1 MNRYQTLR
9 ILFLALL
16 FLGCRSSAVQAEAGT
31 FAVTN
36 VRIFDGTAM
45 TPKGTVVVT
54 NGRIAAVGPDAQAP
68 AGAEVIDGSGATLL
82 PGFIDSHTHAFG
94 DALQRALV
102 FGVTT
107 ELDMFTAHQFAQ
119 AIRTE
124 QAKDGAPGR
133 ADLRSAGTLA
143 TAPGG
148 HGTQFGM
155 PIPTLTKPEEAQAW
169 VDARIA
175 EGSDYIKIV
184 SEDGKAYSLE
194 LPGLD
199 QSVIAAVI
207 EAARKRDKLA
217 VVHASTQDR
226 ARAAVESGASGLVH
240 IFADR
245 APEPGFAALVAGKK
259 AFVVPTLTVVEST
272 TGVASGKTLSEDA
285 RIAPYLRSD
294 EVVSL
299 GRSFPSRPN
308 APNRLEH
315 ALSAVRQ
322 LEAAGVTIL
331 AGSDAPNPGT
341 AHGASIHR
349 EMELLV
355 SAGLSPTEALAAAT
369 SAPAR
374 AFGLT
379 DRGRIAPGLRADLV
393 LVKGDPGQDVTATRN
408 ILRIW
413 KAGHPVERPKMEPAK
428 AAAPQAEKPSAPA
441 LSGLVSDFED
451 GLTARFG
458 LGWMES
464 TDKFAGGQ
472 SEVKKE
478 LVSGG
483 VQGSKALE
491 ISGETK
497 KGFAFPWAGMMFSPG
512 ERPMAPANLSGVK
525 EISFWAQG
533 DGGTYQIMVFAT
545 RLGQMPAM
553 QSFVAGPE
561 WKQHTLPLS
570 AFGVDGSDVTGLFWG
585 GGPDVRTFRFR
596 IDDVRLTP
604 K

>member
-1 MNRYQTLR
+1 MNRYR
-9 ILFLALL
+9 PLFLAFCLL
-16 FLGCRSSAVQAEAGT
+16 GGLALDAHAET
-31 FAVTN
+31 FAIAN
-36 VRIFDGTAM
+36 VRIFDGTSM
-45 TPKGTVVVT
+45 IRKGTVVVT
-54 NGRIAAVGPDAQAP
+54 DGRIAAVGPDAKAP

-107 ELDMFTAHQFAQ
+107 ELDMFTSHQFAQ
-119 AIRTE
+119 AMRAE
-124 QAKDGAPGR
+124 QSKDGAPGR

-155 PIPTLTKPEEAQAW
+155 PIPTLTKPEEAQSW

-184 SEDGKAYSLE
+184 SEDGKAYNLQ

-199 QSVIAAVI
+199 QSIITAVI
-207 EAARKRDKLA
+207 EAARKRGKLA
-217 VVHASTQDR
+217 VVHVSTQDR
-226 ARAAVESGASGLVH
+226 AKAAIESGAGGLVH

-245 APEPGFAALVAGKK
+245 APEPGFASLVAGKK

-272 TGVASGKTLSEDA
+272 AAFASGKSLTEDA
-285 RIAPYLRSD
+285 RLAPYLRPD
-294 EVVSL
+294 EVTNL

-308 APNRLEH
+308 SPTRRENALET
-315 ALSAVRQ
+315 VRQ
-322 LEAAGVTIL
+322 LKAAGVPIL

-355 SAGLSPTEALAAAT
+355 SAGLSPIEALAAAT
-369 SAPAR
+369 SVPAQ
-374 AFGLT
+374 AFGLA

-393 LVKGDPGQDVTATRN
+393 LVQGDPGQDVIATRN

-413 KAGHPVERPKMEPAK
+413 KGGHPVERPKMEPAK
-428 AAAPQAEKPSAPA
+428 AAAPEAEKPAGPA
-441 LSGLVSDFED
+441 VSGLVSDFED
-451 GLTARFG
+451 GGLTARFG
-458 LGWMES
+458 FGWVES
-464 TDKFAGGQ
+464 TDKLAGGQ
-472 SEVKKE
+472 SVVTKEV
-478 LVSGG
+478 VSGG
-483 VQGSKALE
+483 VQGGKALE

-512 ERPMAPANLSGVK
+512 ERPMAPADLSGVK
-525 EISFWAQG
+525 EISFWTQG
-533 DGGTYQIMVFAT
+533 DGGTYQIMLFAT

-561 WKQHTLPLS
+561 WKQYTFPLS

-596 IDDVRLTP
+596 IDEVRLTP

>member
-1 MNRYQTLR
+1 MNRYRT
-9 ILFLALL
+9 LFLALL
-16 FLGCRSSAVQAEAGT
+16 LLGCRSSAVQAEAGT

-45 TPKGTVVVT
+45 TPKGTVVVA
-54 NGRIAAVGPDAQAP
+54 NGRITAVGPDAQPP

-119 AIRTE
+119 ALRAE

-184 SEDGKAYSLE
+184 SEDGKAYTLE

-199 QSVIAAVI
+199 QATIAAVI
-207 EAARKRDKLA
+207 EAAQKRGKLA

-226 ARAAVESGASGLVH
+226 AKAAIESGASGLVH

-245 APEPGFAALVAGKK
+245 SPEPGFAALVAGKK

-272 TGVASGKTLSEDA
+272 AGVPSGKSMTEDT
-285 RIAPYLRSD
+285 RLAPYLRSD
-294 EVVSL
+294 EVVNL

-308 APNRLEH
+308 APTRMEH
-315 ALSAVRQ
+315 ALAAVRQ
-322 LEAAGVTIL
+322 LHAAGVTIL

-369 SAPAR
+369 SVPAQ

-393 LVKGDPGQDVTATRN
+393 LVQGNPGQDVTATRN

-413 KAGHPVERPKMEPAK
+413 KAGHPVERPKVEPAK
-428 AAAPQAEKPSAPA
+428 AAAPQTEKPSSTT

-478 LVSGG
+478 VVSGG
-483 VQGSKALE
+483 IQGGKALE

-497 KGFAFPWAGMMFSPG
+497 TGFAFPWAGLMFSPG
-512 ERPMAPANLSGVK
+512 ERPMAPADLSSVK

-533 DGGTYQIMVFAT
+533 DGGTYLLMVFAT
-545 RLGQMPAM
+545 RLGSMPAQ

-561 WKQHTLPLS
+561 WKQYTFPLS
-570 AFGVDGSDVTGLFWG
+570 AFGVDGSDTTGLFWG